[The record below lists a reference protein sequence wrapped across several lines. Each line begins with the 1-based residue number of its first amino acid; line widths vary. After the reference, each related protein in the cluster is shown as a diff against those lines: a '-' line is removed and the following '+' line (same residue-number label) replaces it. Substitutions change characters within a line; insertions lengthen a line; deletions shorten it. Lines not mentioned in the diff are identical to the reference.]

1 MELEHYRKDAKQLL
15 RAFRVGEQE
24 ALQRAN
30 EALGERAHERFQ
42 LGDAQHVVAV
52 EHGYGSWPQLKHAL
66 EHAQSDRPV
75 ERIGLQPVSF
85 YEERARELIAAAA
98 ERRDS
103 ATRRVRAQVPRLGDF
118 AGGGLGLRDGDLV
131 IAREYGFGTWRELVR
146 TVERVRAEH
155 EGQREGTPEVQAAL
169 EAIRRGEVVRLAELL
184 DAYPQL
190 TGQCHNGAWSTLLE
204 AVAQPDVVGERLGA
218 ALGVEPAVVELLMS
232 RSDDLDGPLGLAAC
246 FNRSELVAMLLQA
259 GADPAPD
266 PHRGLT
272 PLETAL
278 YHGSVAAAELLVQHT
293 ISPLAL
299 WSAAALG
306 RLDVIETMVDGGGN
320 LVPAASANRP
330 NLSDIGWPPAPPPD
344 DDRQTILDE
353 ALAYA
358 AINGR
363 DAAIDWLLD
372 HGADVDGRPY
382 LNVTPLHFAV
392 QFGRSSTVE
401 LLLARR
407 ADPEIRDDIRGGTPL
422 GWATYQGRDEIAR
435 LLDPTRSETLT
446 DTGLA
451 YRPGEPVRLRVTRR
465 EQRLTVSDG
474 EAALSQAGR
483 PAGWRA
489 IAERL
494 ERQLDVNISGAGAVW
509 LPVVAAGP
517 PLHAIEQLIAQASL
531 TLYEELLE
539 LAGE

>member
-15 RAFRVGEQE
+15 RAFRVGERE
-24 ALQRAN
+24 ALERAQ

-66 EHAQSDRPV
+66 EHAEADRPV

-98 ERRDS
+98 ERRDG
-103 ATRRVRAQVPRLGDF
+103 AIRRVRAHVPRLGDF
-118 AGGGLGLRDGDLV
+118 GGGALDLRDAELV
-131 IAREYGFGTWRELVR
+131 IAREYGFGTWRELAR
-146 TVERVRAEH
+146 TVERALAEH
-155 EGQREGTPEVQAAL
+155 EGQREGAQEVRAAV
-169 EAIRRGEVVRLAELL
+169 EAISGGDVGRLAELL
-184 DAYPQL
+184 DAHPQL
-190 TGQCHNGAWSTLLE
+190 TGRCHHGAWSTLLE
-204 AVAQPDVVGERLGA
+204 AIAQPDVVGDRLST
-218 ALGVEPAVVELLMS
+218 ALSVDPAVVELLIS

-246 FNRSELVAMLLQA
+246 FNRSELVAMLVQA
-259 GADPAPD
+259 GADSAPD
-266 PHRGLT
+266 PRRGLT

-278 YHGSVAAAELLVQHT
+278 YHGSVAAAELLAQGT

-306 RLDVIETMVDGGGN
+306 RLDLMETMVEGDGN
-320 LVPAASANRP
+320 LLPAATAYRP
-330 NLSDIGWPPAPPPD
+330 NLADVGWPPAPPPD

-363 DAAIDWLLD
+363 NAAIDWLLE

-382 LNVTPLHFAV
+382 LSVTPLHFAV
-392 QFGRSSTVE
+392 QFGRLSTVQ
-401 LLLARR
+401 LLLARG
-407 ADPEIRDDIRGGTPL
+407 ADPAIRDDIRGGTPV
-422 GWATYQGRDEIAR
+422 GWAEYQGRDEIAR
-435 LLDPTRSETLT
+435 LIDPVRSETIT
-446 DTGLA
+446 DTGVA

-465 EQRLTVSDG
+465 ERRLTVSDEG
-474 EAALSQAGR
+474 AALAQAGR
-483 PAGWRA
+483 PAGWR
-489 IAERL
+489 IVAERL
-494 ERQLDVNISGAGAVW
+494 ERKLDVNVTGAGAVW

-517 PLHAIEQLIAQASL
+517 PLHAIEQRIAQASL
-531 TLYEELLE
+531 TFYQELLE
-539 LAGE
+539 LTTE

>member
-15 RAFRVGEQE
+15 RAFRVGESE
-24 ALQRAN
+24 AFQRAS
-30 EALGERAHERFQ
+30 EALGARAHERFQ
-42 LGDAQHVVAV
+42 LGDAQHVVAI

-66 EHAQSDRPV
+66 EHAEPDRPV

-85 YEERARELIAAAA
+85 YEERAAELVTTAA
-98 ERRDS
+98 EGRDS
-103 ATRRVRAQVPRLGDF
+103 AILRVRAYVPRLGDF
-118 AGGGLGLRDGDLV
+118 AGGALDLRDAELV
-131 IAREYGFGTWRELVR
+131 IAREYAFGTWRELVR
-146 TVERVRAEH
+146 TVERVRAED
-155 EGQREGTPEVQAAL
+155 EGQREGTPEVKAAL
-169 EAIRRGEVVRLAELL
+169 EAISRGDVVRLAELL
-184 DAYPQL
+184 DAHPQL
-190 TGQCHNGAWSTLLE
+190 SGQCHHGAWSTLLE
-204 AVAQPDVVGERLGA
+204 AIAQPDVVGDRLGT
-218 ALGVEPAVVELLMS
+218 ALGVDPAVVELLIL
-232 RSDDLDGPLGLAAC
+232 RSDDLDGPLGLSAC
-246 FNRSELVAMLLQA
+246 FNRSEFVAMLLQV

-278 YHGSVAAAELLVQHT
+278 YHGSVAAAELLAQHT
-293 ISPLAL
+293 ISPVAL

-306 RLDVIETMVDGGGN
+306 RLDLMEAMVAADGN
-320 LVPAASANRP
+320 PLPAATAHRP
-330 NLSDIGWPPAPPPD
+330 NPSDVGWPPAPPPD

-363 DAAIDWLLD
+363 DGAIDWLLN

-382 LNVTPLHFAV
+382 LNVTPLHWAV
-392 QFGRSSTVE
+392 QFDRASTVR

-422 GWATYQGRDEIAR
+422 GWAVYQGRDDIAR
-435 LLDPTRSETLT
+435 LIDPVRSETIT

-465 EQRLTVSDG
+465 ERRLTVSDG
-474 EAALSQAGR
+474 GAALAHAG
-483 PAGWRA
+483 PPGGWRA
-489 IAERL
+489 VAERL
-494 ERQLDVNISGAGAVW
+494 ERELDVNISSTGAVW

-517 PLHAIEQLIAQASL
+517 PLQVVGQRIAEASL
-531 TLYEELLE
+531 TFYQELLE
-539 LAGE
+539 LARE

>member
-15 RAFRVGEQE
+15 RGFRQGEPE
-24 ALQRAN
+24 ALQRAYK
-30 EALGERAHERFQ
+30 ALGERAHERFQ
-42 LGDAQHVVAV
+42 LGDAQHVVAI

-66 EHAQSDRPV
+66 EHAQRDRPV
-75 ERIGLQPVSF
+75 ERIGLQPVSS
-85 YEERARELIAAAA
+85 YEERARELMAAAA

-103 ATRRVRAQVPRLGDF
+103 AIRRVRAHVPRLGDF
-118 AGGGLGLRDGDLV
+118 AGGDLDLRDADLV
-131 IAREYGFGTWRELVR
+131 IAREYGFGTWRELLR
-146 TVERVRAEH
+146 MVERALAEH
-155 EGQREGTPEVQAAL
+155 EGQREGTPEVRAAL
-169 EAIRRGEVVRLAELL
+169 DAISRGDVVRLAELL

-204 AVAQPDVVGERLGA
+204 AIAQPDVVGERLGT
-218 ALGVEPAVVELLMS
+218 ALGVNPAVVELLIS
-232 RSDDLDGPLGLAAC
+232 RSDDLEGPLGLAAC

-278 YHGSVAAAELLVQHT
+278 YHGSVAAAELLAEGT
-293 ISPLAL
+293 ISLLAL

-306 RLDVIETMVDGGGN
+306 RLDLMETMVDADGN
-320 LVPAASANRP
+320 LVPAATVNRP
-330 NLSDIGWPPAPPPD
+330 NLSDVGWPPAPPPD

-363 DAAIDWLLD
+363 DAAIDWLVD
-372 HGADVDGRPY
+372 HGAEADGRPY

-392 QFGRSSTVE
+392 QFGRASTVQ
-401 LLLARR
+401 LLLARG
-407 ADPEIRDDIRGGTPL
+407 ADPEIRDDLRGGTPL
-422 GWATYQGRDEIAR
+422 GWAAYQGRDEIAR
-435 LLDPTRSETLT
+435 LLDPARNETVT

-465 EQRLTVSDG
+465 ERRLIVSDG
-474 EAALSQAGR
+474 GAALAQAGR

-494 ERQLDVNISGAGAVW
+494 ERELDVNVSGAGALW

-517 PLHAIEQLIAQASL
+517 PLHTVEQRIAQASL
-531 TLYEELLE
+531 AFYQELLE
-539 LAGE
+539 LASE

>member
-15 RAFRVGEQE
+15 RGFRVGEPE
-24 ALQRAN
+24 ALQRAH

-42 LGDAQHVVAV
+42 LGDAQYVVAI

-66 EHAQSDRPV
+66 ERAEPDRPA

-98 ERRDS
+98 ERSDS
-103 ATRRVRAQVPRLGDF
+103 AIRRVRAHVPRLAAF
-118 AGGGLGLRDGDLV
+118 AGGPLDLRDGDLV

-155 EGQREGTPEVQAAL
+155 EGQREGTREVRAGL
-169 EAIRRGEVVRLAELL
+169 EAIIRGDVVRLAELL
-184 DAYPQL
+184 DAHPQL

-204 AVAQPDVVGERLGA
+204 AVAQPDVVGERLGT
-218 ALGVEPAVVELLMS
+218 ALGVEPAVVKLLIS

-246 FNRSELVAMLLQA
+246 FNRSELAAVLLQA

-266 PHRGLT
+266 PRRGLT

-278 YHGSVAAAELLVQHT
+278 YHGSVVAAELLAERR
-293 ISPLAL
+293 ISALAL

-306 RLDVIETMVDGGGN
+306 RLDLMETMVDGDGN
-320 LVPAASANRP
+320 LLTPATVYRP
-330 NLSDIGWPPAPPPD
+330 NLSDVGWPPAPPPD

-372 HGADVDGRPY
+372 QGADVDGRPY

-392 QFGRSSTVE
+392 QFGRSSTVQ
-401 LLLARR
+401 LLLERS

-422 GWATYQGRDEIAR
+422 GWASYQGRDQIAR
-435 LLDPTRSETLT
+435 LLDPTRSETIT

-465 EQRLTVSDG
+465 ERRLTVSDVG
-474 EAALSQAGR
+474 AALAQAGR

-494 ERQLDVNISGAGAVW
+494 EREFDVNISGAGAVW
-509 LPVVAAGP
+509 LPAVAAGP
-517 PLHAIEQLIAQASL
+517 PLHAIEQRIAQASL
-531 TLYEELLE
+531 TLYQELLE
-539 LAGE
+539 LASG

>member
-1 MELEHYRKDAKQLL
+1 MELEHYRKDTKQLL
-15 RAFRVGEQE
+15 RGFRADEP
-24 ALQRAN
+24 
-30 EALGERAHERFQ
+30 EALGRAYEALGDRAHERFQ
-42 LGDAQHVVAV
+42 LGDAQHVVAI
-52 EHGYGSWPQLKHAL
+52 EHGYSSWPQLKHAL
-66 EHAQSDRPV
+66 EHAEPDRSV

-85 YEERARELIAAAA
+85 YEERARELIQAAG
-98 ERRDS
+98 ERRGG
-103 ATRRVRAQVPRLGDF
+103 AIRRVRAHVPRLGDF
-118 AGGGLGLRDGDLV
+118 AGAALELRDAELV

-146 TVERVRAEH
+146 TVERVLAEH

-169 EAIRRGEVVRLAELL
+169 EAISGGDVVRLAELL
-184 DAYPQL
+184 DAFPHL
-190 TGQCHNGAWSTLLE
+190 TGRCHTGAWSTLLE
-204 AVAQPDVVGERLGA
+204 AVAQPDVVGERLGT
-218 ALGVEPAVVELLMS
+218 ALGVEPAAVELLIS

-246 FNRSELVAMLLQA
+246 FNRSELVAMLLSA

-266 PHRGLT
+266 PRHGLT

-278 YHGSVAAAELLVQHT
+278 YHSSVAAAELLAQHA

-299 WSAAALG
+299 WSAAAVG
-306 RLDVIETMVDGGGN
+306 RLDLMETMLDVDGN
-320 LVPAASANRP
+320 LLAAATANRP
-330 NLSDIGWPPAPPPD
+330 NLSDVGWPPAPPPG

-372 HGADVDGRPY
+372 HGAEIAGRPY

-392 QFGRSSTVE
+392 QFGRSSTVQ
-401 LLLARR
+401 LLLARG

-422 GWATYQGRDEIAR
+422 GWAAYQGRDQIAR
-435 LLDPTRSETLT
+435 LLDPARSETIT

-451 YRPGEPVRLRVTRR
+451 FRPGEPVRLRVTRR
-465 EQRLTVSDG
+465 ERRLTVSDAG
-474 EAALSQAGR
+474 AALAQAGR

-489 IAERL
+489 TAERL
-494 ERQLDVNISGAGAVW
+494 ERELDVNITTAGAVW

-517 PLHAIEQLIAQASL
+517 PLHAVEQRIAQASL
-531 TLYEELLE
+531 AFYQELLE
-539 LAGE
+539 LASD

>member
-15 RAFRVGEQE
+15 RAFRVGELE
-24 ALQRAN
+24 ALQRAYD
-30 EALGERAHERFQ
+30 ALGERAHERFQ
-42 LGDAQHVVAV
+42 LGDAQHVVAI

-66 EHAQSDRPV
+66 EHAESDRPV

-103 ATRRVRAQVPRLGDF
+103 AIRRVRAHVPRLGDF
-118 AGGGLGLRDGDLV
+118 AGGALDLRDAHLV

-155 EGQREGTPEVQAAL
+155 EGQREGTQEVQAAL
-169 EAIRRGEVVRLAELL
+169 EAISRGDVVRLAELL

-190 TGQCHNGAWSTLLE
+190 TGQCHSGAWSTLLE
-204 AVAQPDVVGERLGA
+204 AVAQPDVVGERLGT
-218 ALGVEPAVVELLMS
+218 ALGVEPAVVELVIS
-232 RSDDLDGPLGLAAC
+232 CSDDLDGPLGLAAC

-293 ISPLAL
+293 ICPLAL

-306 RLDVIETMVDGGGN
+306 RLDVIETMVDGDGN
-320 LVPAASANRP
+320 LLPAATANRP

-372 HGADVDGRPY
+372 YGAEVDGRPY
-382 LNVTPLHFAV
+382 LNITPLHFAV
-392 QFGRSSTVE
+392 QFGRSSTVQ
-401 LLLARR
+401 LLLARG

-422 GWATYQGRDEIAR
+422 GWAAYQGRDEIAR
-435 LLDPTRSETLT
+435 LLDPARSEAIT

-451 YRPGEPVRLRVTRR
+451 YRPGEPVRLRVMRR
-465 EQRLTVSDG
+465 ERRLTVSDG
-474 EAALSQAGR
+474 GAALAQARR

-494 ERQLDVNISGAGAVW
+494 ERELDVNISGAGAVW

-517 PLHAIEQLIAQASL
+517 PLHAIEQRIAQASL
-531 TLYEELLE
+531 TFYQELLE
-539 LAGE
+539 LASE